1 MCKTK
6 WIVHYTK
13 FWDGTNSSKVL
24 ETKTEAKAH
33 VSSIVKAIRKTFRNS
48 PEYKKGDKLQ
58 IKKWFDNTQTLGFSV
73 VDGPNLYETVVMH
86 PIVVSPDV
94 LKLIRSKDR

>member
-6 WIVHYTK
+6 WIVHYTR
-13 FWDGTNSSKVL
+13 FWNGTNSSKVL

-33 VSSIVKAIRKTFRNS
+33 VSSIVKAIRKTFRSS
-48 PEYKKGDKLQ
+48 PEYKKCDKPQ

-73 VDGPNLYETVVMH
+73 VDGTHLYETVVMH

-94 LKLIRSKDR
+94 LRLIRSKDR